1 MDEASGGSSVGEAV
15 SGRGDGVVNEE
26 DVYYIPE
33 RRPSLD
39 LGSYPMEFNLR
50 YWCHSTLVFVSLGL
64 FTKCSARRFI
74 RFLEYQLYLRRRL
87 LTYMC
92 FFGCHH
98 LLGTSSDQRNALLRL
113 LLLCFFFRI
122 GEGRVV
128 GPAPLPAPSYGSL
141 RSEQRS
147 YSMDHNDEADTRYR
161 HFQQQVH
168 RFEAVPGNTAVCCQ
182 CFLNKS
188 RCSLWL

>member
-39 LGSYPMEFNLR
+39 LGSNPMEFNLW

-74 RFLEYQLYLRRRL
+74 RFLEYQLYLRRQ
-87 LTYMC
+87 
-92 FFGCHH
+92 
-98 LLGTSSDQRNALLRL
+98 LLGTSSDQCNALLRL
-113 LLLCFFFRI
+113 LLLCFFFRV

-128 GPAPLPAPSYGSL
+128 GPALLPAPSYGSL

-147 YSMDHNDEADTRYR
+147 FSMDDNDEADTRYR

-168 RFEAVPGNTAVCCQ
+168 RFEAVPGNTAVSHHKMA
-182 CFLNKS
+182 LKI
-188 RCSLWL
+188 

>member
-39 LGSYPMEFNLR
+39 LGSNPMEFNLW

-74 RFLEYQLYLRRRL
+74 RFLEYQLYLRCRL

-92 FFGCHH
+92 FFG
-98 LLGTSSDQRNALLRL
+98 
-113 LLLCFFFRI
+113 
-122 GEGRVV
+122 
-128 GPAPLPAPSYGSL
+128 
-141 RSEQRS
+141 
-147 YSMDHNDEADTRYR
+147 
-161 HFQQQVH
+161 
-168 RFEAVPGNTAVCCQ
+168 
-182 CFLNKS
+182 
-188 RCSLWL
+188 